1 MLSKRQLKILM
12 EFCSSPGAVFS
23 SQYFS
28 DRLGVSIRTVKADF
42 DMVKEALDRDGS
54 AVILSMPSK
63 GSILKVLNQERFQD
77 LTERIRREYS
87 DEFPLTEQPMR
98 VKLMISRLLG
108 TNQYLT
114 KEWLEEE
121 MAVSESTLYLDMK
134 LVRKTIEPYQLTM
147 SYESGR
153 GYKIGGLEKNK
164 RQCLIKENIYTLPVG
179 NRNRKSLEMK
189 TVTMIEEIIVE
200 TLVDYEF
207 KISDTLFRELIVYVV
222 LSIERMLGGN
232 FIRKKNTNE
241 SNISSERE
249 YEIAER
255 ILRRSAVKLNF
266 PVMEDEIGLLAIY
279 LKGTGDYDRKS
290 GIPQEVNDFITDSLS
305 LIHQEFSVDFTGD
318 VELNIFLCLHFIPL
332 LTRLQ
337 NDMQL
342 DNEMLNEIKQSFPF
356 AFDIAIYF
364 SLLIQ
369 KRYGKKIVEGEI
381 SYFALCFAYGL
392 ENLNAE
398 ENAKSILVIT
408 PLKQSETILIRQ
420 RINQWFK
427 NQIACLDFVNQVDL
441 PAVELQKY
449 DAVFTTHRKLTG
461 AVKDLAVR
469 ISMFPNEQDFLRMN
483 MAINGYTSAESV
495 LSKFHEDLVF
505 TGEAGSKEDILERL
519 LTLAEEKYELSPRFR
534 TEILAREELG
544 STYFG
549 NKIAIP
555 HPLCPITEETF
566 VVAGLLDR
574 EISWSESEKVRIV
587 LMVSAEANNPKAFQL
602 WHYLSSLVCN
612 KKLVNELLSDLSYE
626 NLLKQLTES
635 LRDKF

>member
-1 MLSKRQLKILM
+1 M
-12 EFCSSPGAVFS
+12 
-23 SQYFS
+23 
-28 DRLGVSIRTVKADF
+28 
-42 DMVKEALDRDGS
+42 
-54 AVILSMPSK
+54 
-63 GSILKVLNQERFQD
+63 
-77 LTERIRREYS
+77 
-87 DEFPLTEQPMR
+87 
-98 VKLMISRLLG
+98 
-108 TNQYLT
+108 
-114 KEWLEEE
+114 
-121 MAVSESTLYLDMK
+121 
-134 LVRKTIEPYQLTM
+134 
-147 SYESGR
+147 
-153 GYKIGGLEKNK
+153 
-164 RQCLIKENIYTLPVG
+164 
-179 NRNRKSLEMK
+179 
-189 TVTMIEEIIVE
+189 
-200 TLVDYEF
+200 
-207 KISDTLFRELIVYVV
+207 
-222 LSIERMLGGN
+222 
-232 FIRKKNTNE
+232 
-241 SNISSERE
+241 
-249 YEIAER
+249 
-255 ILRRSAVKLNF
+255 
-266 PVMEDEIGLLAIY
+266 
-279 LKGTGDYDRKS
+279 
-290 GIPQEVNDFITDSLS
+290 
-305 LIHQEFSVDFTGD
+305 
-318 VELNIFLCLHFIPL
+318 
-332 LTRLQ
+332 
-337 NDMQL
+337 
-342 DNEMLNEIKQSFPF
+342 
-356 AFDIAIYF
+356 
-364 SLLIQ
+364 
-369 KRYGKKIVEGEI
+369 EGEI

-449 DAVFTTHRKLTG
+449 DAVFTTHRRLTG

-495 LSKFHEDLVF
+495 MSKFHEDLVF